1 MPDRPNILLLFT
13 DDQRAGTIGAL
24 GNPHIHTPNLDALV
38 RRGTAYTQAYIMGG
52 SCPAVCMPSRAM
64 LMTGR
69 TLFGLQGQGE
79 SIPRDHTLLGEHL
92 RRHGYATW
100 GTGKWHNGPEAYARS
115 FSGGAEIFFGGM
127 DDHWNVP
134 ACDFDPTGRYE
145 ARPMTRDPW
154 RSNAI
159 AQRRCD
165 HIRPGVHS
173 SELFAEATVGF
184 LRSYQDDAPFFAYVS
199 FMAPHDPRTMPP
211 EYLAMYDPDRIEL
224 PPNAYA
230 AHPFDNGELVVRDEL
245 LAARPRVPVEIRRH
259 LAEYYAMISH
269 LDAQIGRI
277 LAALEASGHA
287 EDTLV
292 LLAGDNGLALG
303 QHGLMG
309 KQNLYDHSLHV
320 PLVMAGPGVP
330 HGELREAPCYLLDLF
345 PTLCD
350 LTALPTPASGQG
362 RSLAPTLADP
372 SARPRQA
379 LYFAYRD
386 YQRAVQNGTHKLIE
400 YCVDGV
406 RHTQLYD
413 RGADPWELNSVADL
427 PSGADTR
434 AHLTTALL
442 QARAEM
448 GDRSPGFWGTYG
460 A

>member
-24 GNPHIHTPNLDALV
+24 GNPDIHTPHLDALV
-38 RRGTAYTQAYIMGG
+38 RRGTAFAQAYIMGG

-79 SIPRDHTLLGEHL
+79 GIPRDHTLLGEHL
-92 RRHGYATW
+92 QRHGYATW

-134 ACDFDPTGRYE
+134 ACDYDPTGRYE
-145 ARPMTRDPW
+145 ARPMTPDPW
-154 RSNAI
+154 RSSAI
-159 AQRRCD
+159 THRRCD

-173 SELFAEATVGF
+173 SELFADAAVSF
-184 LRSYQDDAPFFAYVS
+184 LQGYQGDAPFFAYVS

-211 EYLAMYDPDRIEL
+211 AYLAMYDPDRIEL

-230 AHPFDNGELVVRDEL
+230 AHPFDNGELLVRDEL
-245 LAARPRVPVEIRRH
+245 LAARPRVPSEVCRH

-277 LAALEASGHA
+277 LAALEASGHV

-330 HGELREAPCYLLDLF
+330 QGEGRDAPCYLLDLF

-350 LTALPTPASGQG
+350 LAALPTPSSIQG
-362 RSLAPTLADP
+362 RSLAGALRDP
-372 SARPRQA
+372 SARTRHT

-386 YQRAVQNGTHKLIE
+386 YQRAVQTDTHKLIE
-400 YCVDGV
+400 YCVDGA

-413 RGADPWELNSVADL
+413 RAADPWELYSVAEL

-442 QARAEM
+442 QSRAEM
-448 GDRSPGFWGTYG
+448 GDHSPVFWGAYG
-460 A
+460 V